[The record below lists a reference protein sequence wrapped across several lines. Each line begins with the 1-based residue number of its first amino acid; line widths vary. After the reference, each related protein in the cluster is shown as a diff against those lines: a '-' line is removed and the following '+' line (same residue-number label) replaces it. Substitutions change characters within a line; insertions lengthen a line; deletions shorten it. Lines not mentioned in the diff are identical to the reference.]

1 MEDLFEILVVAVIFI
16 VTAIAKSNKNKK
28 KVADKPA
35 QAPAP
40 VTEPAKPIRTIP
52 KSPNLES
59 AFAVLTELLEDD
71 DLPDPDRPAPAP
83 VKAREQTSIE
93 AETAMKQRAD
103 LIRTRIQESLSG
115 ESHVDDH
122 GCIGGSMPDHEAEG
136 EALAEHAMHEK
147 NRAERL
153 KAEANAVR
161 AEDLRRPTAADLR
174 KAVVMSEILNKP
186 VSLRKGRI

>member
-28 KVADKPA
+28 KAADKPA

-40 VTEPAKPIRTIP
+40 VTEPAKPNRAIP
-52 KSPNLES
+52 KAPNLES
-59 AFAVLTELLEDD
+59 AFAALTELLEDD

-83 VKAREQTSIE
+83 VKVREQTSIE
-93 AETAMKQRAD
+93 VETAMKQRAK
-103 LIRTRIQESLSG
+103 LIQTRIQESLSG

-136 EALAEHAMHEK
+136 EALAEHVMHEK

-153 KAEANAVR
+153 KAESNAVR